1 MSTIPAWVEIGGVLP
16 AGAANSQA
24 DIKKLHATVIA
35 GEAPIPVIY
44 GKAQVGGQVFAA
56 TFTGGY
62 WYLGVLFCMG
72 EVEAVDNV
80 YLNGAAAVSGVTI
93 NTYTGTTGQTADAL
107 LAAAISGYTDT
118 LVISDPAGNIGV
130 CYAVIKYTNDH
141 YAGLP
146 DVIGNIRGRK
156 VYNPSTTLTVYSE
169 NPALALRDII
179 TNATFGLG
187 EGINDTRVNTL
198 VTACDALVITQA
210 RRTIGLALVGAKEP
224 QKWVDILAMYAGA
237 WAFKRGDEW
246 QLIADRPATS
256 VATFTDAN
264 IVADSFKI
272 NIADSAQAPTVVEVT
287 YTDTTATPVR
297 VRSATAELA
306 GVSAGT
312 TPRRVSR
319 INMLGIS
326 RHEQAVREAQERL
339 DKLQQSVNIK
349 FTAFDDHIGV
359 EIGDVITVTHSYGIS
374 AQLFRVKKQPR
385 LTKPGRVDI
394 EAVWYAAT
402 DYDDTETAAPSYGD
416 SDARIG
422 EDFSLQQLI
431 SGAPNLL
438 RNPTGFDGLNGWTG
452 SGGSFGFISQASSNT
467 KAPYF
472 YLNNTGAAA
481 TYIRSSDF
489 IPIGEGDNVYL
500 SAEIYSG
507 GLTVGAFYCDVIYY
521 DGAFGWISEGPQIG
535 TSTAHG
541 WTYYSDNTA
550 GLTPT
555 GCEYMKVRV
564 FLSSAV
570 SSSTAIRN
578 IKLEEGLYATPYTDP
593 VVSDRSP
600 ISPENV
606 SAFVNPLSVATD
618 FVAENAITGHVISE
632 ETSDQTAIPVRPTGT
647 TIPAFNVGT
656 ASVIHTLSS
665 VVVAGTVDV
674 MDVTF
679 NVRLDMT
686 NFYTSYSTG
695 TVNNAI
701 YFAIR
706 RGATGPVIHSE
717 LLDVLTYAGFT
728 AVRSDGSLFVPAITV
743 IDDSVSAGT
752 YTYYLYIQPI
762 DMVYQHDT
770 ALAMITTIT
779 NSIGRAVVYKK

>member
-1 MSTIPAWVEIGGVLP
+1 MSTIPAWVSIGGVLP
-16 AGAANSQA
+16 AGDANAQA

-187 EGINDTRVNTL
+187 EGINDTRVNSL
-198 VTACDALVITQA
+198 VTACDATVITQP
-210 RRTIGLALVGAKEP
+210 RRTIGLTLVGAKEP

-256 VATFTDAN
+256 VATFTAADY
-264 IVADSFKI
+264 VADTFKI
-272 NIADSAQAPTVVEVT
+272 SIADSAQAPTVVDVAW
-287 YTDTTATPVR
+287 TDTTGTLAR
-297 VRSATAELA
+297 VRPAKAELT
-306 GVSAGT
+306 GVSAGAV
-312 TPRRVSR
+312 PRRLSR
-319 INMLGIS
+319 VNMLGIS
-326 RHEQAVREAQERL
+326 RHEQAMREAEERL
-339 DKLQQSVNIK
+339 DKLQQSVHIK
-349 FTAFDDHIGV
+349 FTAFDNHIGI
-359 EIGDVITVTHSYGIS
+359 EIGDLITVTHPYGITS
-374 AQLFRVKKQPR
+374 QLFRVKKQPR
-385 LTKPGRVDI
+385 LSTPGRIDI

-402 DYDDTETAAPSYGD
+402 DYSDTETAAPSYGD
-416 SDARIG
+416 SDSRLG
-422 EDFSLQQLI
+422 EEPAVDELVSKVGFNYCHPRYSIFNEDALPPLHSAASGTVSLAAGGKFSGHSLKISAVGDNAWVYASESGSDYNVVFDANRKWIVSAWVYCSSASKSGQLYLVTSDAGTHYAI
-431 SGAPNLL
+431 SFTTSSVINTWERVSGVIDLSADTSTACIFRVDNDGGA
-438 RNPTGFDGLNGWTG
+438 GVDMYFDGLMLEL
-452 SGGSFGFISQASSNT
+452 Q
-467 KAPYF
+467 
-472 YLNNTGAAA
+472 
-481 TYIRSSDF
+481 D
-489 IPIGEGDNVYL
+489 GDNT
-500 SAEIYSG
+500 SP
-507 GLTVGAFYCDVIYY
+507 
-521 DGAFGWISEGPQIG
+521 SEFIVPPLG
-535 TSTAHG
+535 
-541 WTYYSDNTA
+541 
-550 GLTPT
+550 
-555 GCEYMKVRV
+555 
-564 FLSSAV
+564 
-570 SSSTAIRN
+570 
-578 IKLEEGLYATPYTDP
+578 
-593 VVSDRSP
+593 
-600 ISPENV
+600 
-606 SAFVNPLSVATD
+606 PLSVSTD
-618 FVAENAITGHVISE
+618 LVVDNAITGHIISE
-632 ETSDQTAIPVRPTGT
+632 ETTDKIATPVRPTVA